1 MSLRCIYRQI
11 PNSLLEIFPLDAGGR
26 HFAFFD
32 NPDRFNDVF
41 AKFTMELPSCYGHFG
56 NCHLRCN
63 KG

>member
-32 NPDRFNDVF
+32 NPDRFNDVST
-41 AKFTMELPSCYGHFG
+41 KLMMELSFTLH
-56 NCHLRCN
+56 